1 MQHPIPTRVANLTL
15 EAVRLPGLDLTV
27 AKPVSAEDLIDEDA
41 YARDERLPYWA
52 ELWPSGR
59 VLAERLAERNLAGVR
74 VIELGCGIGLPAIV
88 AAARGADVLATDW
101 YPEALV
107 VTRGNARF
115 TLCADLSVAMLDWRD
130 PTPNVLELGPF
141 DLVIGADLLYEKRN
155 GDALAALLPRL
166 VAPGGE
172 VLITDPR
179 RPHASYLLDP
189 LRAGGWHHEQSSVRL
204 NGPVDEAGAE
214 IHVHTLRP
222 PEPKSAGQRGERQ
235 VSLTERSAVA
245 QW

>member
-1 MQHPIPTRVANLTL
+1 MANLTL

-27 AKPVSAEDLIDEDA
+27 AKPLSAEDLIDEDA

-59 VLAERLAERNLAGVR
+59 VLAERLAQRDLRGVR

-88 AAARGADVLATDW
+88 AMARGADVLATDW

-107 VTRGNARF
+107 ATRGNARF
-115 TLCADLSVAMLDWRD
+115 TLCADLSVAMLDWLHPEPD
-130 PTPNVLELGPF
+130 VLEFGPF
-141 DLVIGADLLYEKRN
+141 DLVIGADLLYEQRN
-155 GDALAALLPRL
+155 GEALATLLPRL
-166 VAPGGE
+166 VAPTGE

-189 LRAGGWHHEQSSVRL
+189 LRADGWHHEQSSVQL
-204 NGPVDEAGAE
+204 TGPVDEAGPE
-214 IHVHTLRP
+214 IHIHMLRP
-222 PEPKSAGQRGERQ
+222 QETWVDGAAR
-235 VSLTERSAVA
+235 
-245 QW
+245 